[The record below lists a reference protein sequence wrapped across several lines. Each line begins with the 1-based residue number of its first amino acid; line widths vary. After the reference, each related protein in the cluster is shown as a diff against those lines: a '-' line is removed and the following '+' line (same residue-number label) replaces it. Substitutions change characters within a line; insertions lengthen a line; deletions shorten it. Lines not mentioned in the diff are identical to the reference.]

1 MPVPAQAG
9 ITATHAHL
17 RLPQPP
23 MDPGNSSAG
32 ISTSP
37 DNKYGDRNSC
47 HRVQI
52 TNQIVIARRR
62 SRRSNPEAA
71 DSAFVA
77 PGLLRLRLAMTVLR
91 NWNTVTGAPVTEF
104 TQGRFFHAETQR
116 GMQAWPAP
124 VPSRFVAFAGRSPAR
139 RKRAYLEV
147 SALAPHRSTSASLR
161 LCVSPSCFSSPRLQI
176 QALRAFA
183 ATESLP
189 TKSHLPDPL
198 EPV

>member
-1 MPVPAQAG
+1 
-9 ITATHAHL
+9 
-17 RLPQPP
+17 

-91 NWNTVTGAPVTEF
+91 NWNTVTGAPVTVF
-104 TQGRFFHAETQR
+104 CHRIHSGKIFSRRDAE
-116 GMQAWPAP
+116 GYAG
-124 VPSRFVAFAGRSPAR
+124 VAGSCS
-139 RKRAYLEV
+139 L
-147 SALAPHRSTSASLR
+147 SLR
-161 LCVSPSCFSSPRLQI
+161 CLCRAKPGKKEEGVSGSLGPCAASQHLCVSAPLRESFLLFFSASPNSSPSRLRRNGI
-176 QALRAFA
+176 LAHEIASPRSAR
-183 ATESLP
+183 TG
-189 TKSHLPDPL
+189 L
-198 EPV
+198 EHGDRSSCHRI